1 MSNIG
6 IFCLN
11 AADKLNTFIEDK
23 IYDVETFS
31 WSFVQVENKKWC
43 DTNNLQNEILMQQ
56 MKDSQTC
63 LIVLQKWESLERN
76 KL

>member
-31 WSFVQVENKKWC
+31 WSFVQVENKK
-43 DTNNLQNEILMQQ
+43 
-56 MKDSQTC
+56 
-63 LIVLQKWESLERN
+63 
-76 KL
+76 